1 MDVHMA
7 SAIYLVANA
16 VSVHKY
22 LVFLQHYL
30 DRLTYAMYF
39 AQWLPVV
46 KKEEKR
52 QIKACY
58 CLY

>member
-7 SAIYLVANA
+7 SAIYLVANV

-22 LVFLQHYL
+22 LAFLQHYL
-30 DRLTYAMYF
+30 DKLTYAMYF

-46 KKEEKR
+46 KR